1 MSVAFTVC
9 PSCGTPASTE
19 VPTRTGFAVGPNG
32 GVLIT
37 RRVPGK
43 KDHWITAEYWP
54 PSDSSDEYRLVEPLV
69 PLKLAAIALG
79 LSPATIYFHV
89 QSMSSAVKH
98 GSRWFFKTEVLYN
111 VDAASIEACRAASV
125 ATEHAD
131 AKQGRSYDPVVTSRV
146 ARDGTRVGVRALHE
160 PSRGMWSASEAFDR
174 SSMTSASDLDAR
186 VRAFLAKS
194 FAC

>member
-9 PSCGTPASTE
+9 PSCGTPASTD
-19 VPTRTGFAVGPNG
+19 VPTRTGLAVGPNG

-43 KDHWITAEYWP
+43 KERWITAEHWP
-54 PSDSSDEYRLVEPLV
+54 PSDVSDAYRLVEPLV

-98 GSRWFFKTEVLYN
+98 GSRWFFKTDVLYD
-111 VDAASIEACRAASV
+111 VDAASIEACRAAVRNDRARRREAGEVLRPGSHV
-125 ATEHAD
+125 KGCSRRHD
-131 AKQGRSYDPVVTSRV
+131 GRCVGSSRDPVWDVER
-146 ARDGTRVGVRALHE
+146 E
-160 PSRGMWSASEAFDR
+160 R
-174 SSMTSASDLDAR
+174 SVQSILDDLG
-186 VRAFLAKS
+186 K
-194 FAC
+194 